1 MRQGPFPHRR
11 LCCPPAQP
19 VLRPHPTP
27 CRLDATSRSGGYTHR
42 LLLIT
47 ARPGP
52 ARASPV
58 PVPTF
63 CPSRSPY
70 PGGFLSACTSR
81 SSAPSMA
88 FAVNSAARH
97 PLVPLRV
104 SLTRLQDSLHAAGWT
119 VAPPRAALDAA
130 LQHRAFPPGTGSLL
144 PGLLAATRTGLP
156 PAGGH
161 GLTRGSP
168 QRDHL
173 LVNAVHPRC
182 WAHESRASGGG
193 SDRRQRSAAAVSPS
207 ARPPRPRHRPPPAP
221 SPRPAGRQGG
231 RGYAGAFAIPTG
243 HIGTIRAGGP
253 PDPTRAPGC

>member
-1 MRQGPFPHRR
+1 MLSAALQ
-11 LCCPPAQP
+11 A
-19 VLRPHPTP
+19 VLRPHPPP
-27 CRLDATSRSGGYTHR
+27 CRLGATSRSGGYTHR
-42 LLLIT
+42 LLPVT

-88 FAVNSAARH
+88 FAVISAARH
-97 PLVPLRV
+97 PLVPFTGV

-119 VAPPRAALDAA
+119 VAPPKGALDAA

-161 GLTRGSP
+161 ELARESP

-173 LVNAVHPRC
+173 LVIAVHPRC
-182 WAHESRASGGG
+182 WAHETRARSRYTVLDRFQELTVGYIWPEYHLGGQVVQCFA
-193 SDRRQRSAAAVSPS
+193 RRFRARYAKAVPG
-207 ARPPRPRHRPPPAP
+207 RHRLPPGW
-221 SPRPAGRQGG
+221 R
-231 RGYAGAFAIPTG
+231 
-243 HIGTIRAGGP
+243 
-253 PDPTRAPGC
+253 